1 MKKALVVFMLVF
13 LAVSGSAAEKLK
25 IITMKDASVI
35 IGSVVEMK
43 AGKYTVE
50 TTALGQLII
59 DEDNIVE
66 IRTLTADEEYQESAV
81 KNSGAIKINDGS
93 KRKPPRSPARE
104 KYESRQENH
113 SSGSS
118 DMARQQEE
126 VNSRVKSMTA
136 DGGFLNSLMDLSEN
150 NNMMDV
156 MSDPEI
162 MDAISRNDYDFLMNN
177 EKMKNLM
184 ESSEIRDLLGDM

>member
-1 MKKALVVFMLVF
+1 MKKALVVFLLVF

-25 IITMKDASVI
+25 RITMKDASVI
-35 IGSVVEMK
+35 IGSIVEMK

-66 IRTLTADEEYQESAV
+66 IRTLTADEEYQESTV
-81 KNSGAIKINDGS
+81 KNSGTIKINDGS

-177 EKMKNLM
+177 EKMKSLM